1 MSVPDSP
8 RTVKSGRLVSL
19 DVLRGFAMFWII
31 GGGPFVLA
39 LVHYFGSGYES
50 FVGVIEYQS
59 EHVGWDGLVAWDL
72 IFPTFVF
79 VSGATMPFALTRKL
93 EHGISKWTLHAR
105 LFQRM
110 LLLVFLGMSTGLLR
124 LDFANMRPFS
134 VLGLIGVA
142 YFIAGVI
149 VLNRGIVGQFA
160 WLLGILLGYWAAV
173 WFIPVP
179 GTELGR
185 FTPGGCLPA
194 YIDWYLI
201 PGKFYGG
208 VFDPEGL
215 LTLPPAG
222 ALALMGALA
231 GRLLMDN
238 AKRPY
243 LNVLILAA
251 AGVVSL
257 GLGFLLNL
265 SFPIIKA
272 LWTSSFVLA
281 AGGWALLLLA
291 VFYLVIDVWR
301 MRWLGFFFIP
311 IGMNSITIYVGNM
324 YIDFEYT
331 ANRVFGGLARVSGEE
346 LAPIVATAGLLAV
359 EWAMLYFLYRKNI
372 FLRV

>member
-1 MSVPDSP
+1 MNAQASSP
-8 RTVKSGRLVSL
+8 VFPSGRLVSL
-19 DVLRGFAMFWII
+19 DALRGFAMFWII

-39 LVHYFGSGYES
+39 LVHYFGSES
-50 FVGVIEYQS
+50 IIRLVEYHS
-59 EHVGWDGLVAWDL
+59 EHVGWEGLVAWDL

-79 VSGATMPFALTRKL
+79 VSGATMPFALTGKL
-93 EHGISKWTLHAR
+93 ERGVDKWRLHGR
-105 LFQRM
+105 LFWRM
-110 LLLVFLGMSTGLLR
+110 LILIGLGMSQDFFH

-149 VLNRGIVGQFA
+149 VLNRGVVGQFA
-160 WLLGILLGYWAAV
+160 WMIGILLGYWAAV
-173 WFIPVP
+173 WYIPVP

-194 YIDWYLI
+194 YVDWHLI

-215 LTLPPAG
+215 LTLPLAG

-231 GRLLMDN
+231 GRLLKEN
-238 AKRPY
+238 AQCPY
-243 LNVLILAA
+243 WNVLALVV
-251 AGVVSL
+251 AGGISL
-257 GLGFLLNL
+257 GLGFLMSL

-291 VFYLVIDVWR
+291 VFYMVIDVWR

-311 IGMNSITIYVGNM
+311 IGMNAITIYVGHE
-324 YIDFEYT
+324 YIDFGYT
-331 ANRVFGGLARVSGEE
+331 ANIIFGGLARLSGET
-346 LAPIVATAGLLAV
+346 LMPIVTTAGVLAV
-359 EWAMLYFLYRKNI
+359 EWVLLYFLYRKRI